1 MVIGCVVVLAGVV
14 IGWYTVAGS
23 GIHRRPYG
31 KGDTRARTAINGESP
46 LDSPWEM
53 RDWSRGTS
61 SAPAAALTV
70 LTPAHRLRLRPFG
83 STPEVLR

>member
-1 MVIGCVVVLAGVV
+1 MLMVIGVIVVLIGVI

-31 KGDTRARTAINGESP
+31 KGDTPGAGRMHGESP
-46 LDSPWEM
+46 LDSPWQM

-61 SAPAAALTV
+61 S
-70 LTPAHRLRLRPFG
+70 RSRR
-83 STPEVLR
+83 RR